1 MKRLRVW
8 ASVWLICLFALAAC
22 KEDDGYVY
30 PSVLTE
36 FIDARTDY
44 SGTLFQLISD
54 DGTILSIR
62 QRSGLDGLVK
72 DTVYRTVSVY
82 EREGDGEVY
91 LYSAQ
96 LVLSMFPVT
105 EDYFKDDIK
114 TDPVG
119 IRSIWQ
125 SGNYL
130 NMILTPLVKDQ
141 NHAYHFVDYGIVEN
155 DGTKAL
161 RLGLYHDRNKD
172 TGHPV
177 RKFGNRGLGAGGFID
192 KLYDLGKGSL
202 ISDFSCFHCEITA
215 CVDCR
220 TGHAVAF

>member
-114 TDPVG
+114 TDPVSLVLKP
-119 IRSIWQ
+119 IVCAAA
-125 SGNYL
+125 SGLLAKYFAASSNFSFITH
-130 NMILTPLVKDQ
+130 NIP
-141 NHAYHFVDYGIVEN
+141 
-155 DGTKAL
+155 
-161 RLGLYHDRNKD
+161 RL
-172 TGHPV
+172 
-177 RKFGNRGLGAGGFID
+177 A
-192 KLYDLGKGSL
+192 
-202 ISDFSCFHCEITA
+202 
-215 CVDCR
+215 
-220 TGHAVAF
+220 AVSAIP

>member
-54 DGTILSIR
+54 DGTVLSIR

-172 TGHPV
+172 EEAFTREVYLSVPLWAYSDELDAKDSVFFQINTYGQGMTV
-177 RKFGNRGLGAGGFID
+177 YKFS
-192 KLYDLGKGSL
+192 YP
-202 ISDFSCFHCEITA
+202 EIKPYQ
-215 CVDCR
+215 
-220 TGHAVAF
+220 